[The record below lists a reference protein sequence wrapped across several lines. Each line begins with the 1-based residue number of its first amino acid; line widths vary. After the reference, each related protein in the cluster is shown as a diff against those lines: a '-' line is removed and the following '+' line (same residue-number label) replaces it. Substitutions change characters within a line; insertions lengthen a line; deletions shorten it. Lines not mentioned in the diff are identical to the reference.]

1 MVHIIDCWL
10 ILCICGWG
18 RSLWKYLFWLN
29 AHKQC
34 KKVELRTENYKYQ
47 SFQSYSICW
56 LYAVGGHNIT
66 TLLCIY
72 LGQCRT
78 ENGSDKHFFSLKKCF
93 CSGHST
99 ININFSMLYV
109 THFTTRKCFLH
120 LCHFYLE
127 HEAPV
132 RGNMLCRWR
141 KFLTISVFNL
151 TFLTKNKL
159 AF

>member
-1 MVHIIDCWL
+1 M
-10 ILCICGWG
+10 CICGWG

-66 TLLCIY
+66 QHFCADI
-72 LGQCRT
+72 RT
-78 ENGSDKHFFSLKKCF
+78 MQNWEWIRQTFLWKEFFLF
-93 CSGHST
+93 RAF
-99 ININFSMLYV
+99 NINFSMLYF
-109 THFTTRKCFLH
+109 THFSTRKCFLH